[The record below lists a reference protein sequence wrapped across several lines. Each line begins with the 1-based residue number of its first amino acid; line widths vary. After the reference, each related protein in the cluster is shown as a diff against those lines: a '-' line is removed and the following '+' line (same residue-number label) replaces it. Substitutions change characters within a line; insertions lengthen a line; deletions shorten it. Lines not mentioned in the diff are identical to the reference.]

1 MTKYVRVDWPESQV
15 YIDHPR
21 FKKECMLVIVMDDAI
36 PDMDVPSIMVPED
49 LYEEVTYKLQFPK
62 KYENTELGTIV
73 CYETRAVVNGE
84 DTYWYDEDLIKKG
97 SEVLIYNHEIENYPK
112 WIVSKCIACSTG
124 FPILFEDRNL
134 LPGINCEIIG
144 VKA

>member
-1 MTKYVRVDWPESQV
+1 MTKYVKVDWPESQKFMEYEDETYV
-15 YIDHPR
+15 CAESSGTL
-21 FKKECMLVIVMDDAI
+21 F
-36 PDMDVPSIMVPED
+36 VPEN
-49 LYEEVTYKLQFPK
+49 LYDEVMYKLEFPK
-62 KYENTELGTIV
+62 KYENTNLGTIV
-73 CYETRAVVNGE
+73 CYETRAIVNGE

-112 WIVSKCIACSTG
+112 WIISKCKACSTG

>member
-1 MTKYVRVDWPESQV
+1 MVKYICVEWPEYQIFMGHSRFREDCYYCPDSSV
-15 YIDHPR
+15 YFI
-21 FKKECMLVIVMDDAI
+21 
-36 PDMDVPSIMVPED
+36 PED

-112 WIVSKCIACSTG
+112 WIISKCIACSTG
-124 FPILFEDRNL
+124 FPILFENRNL

>member
-1 MTKYVRVDWPESQV
+1 MTKYVKVDWPESQKFMEYEDETYV
-15 YIDHPR
+15 CAESSGTL
-21 FKKECMLVIVMDDAI
+21 F
-36 PDMDVPSIMVPED
+36 VPEN
-49 LYEEVTYKLQFPK
+49 LYDEVMYKLEFPK

-112 WIVSKCIACSTG
+112 WIISKCIACSTG

>member
-1 MTKYVRVDWPESQV
+1 MNERYVMVTWPEIQDFM
-15 YIDHPR
+15 DHPR
-21 FKKECMLVIVMDDAI
+21 YKECYMCESLDENNSAI
-36 PDMDVPSIMVPED
+36 STYMVPED

-84 DTYWYDEDLIKKG
+84 DTYWYDKNLIKKG

-112 WIVSKCIACSTG
+112 WIISKCIACSTG

>member
-1 MTKYVRVDWPESQV
+1 MNERYVMVTWPEIQDFM
-15 YIDHPR
+15 DHPR
-21 FKKECMLVIVMDDAI
+21 YKECYMCESLDENNSAI
-36 PDMDVPSIMVPED
+36 STYMVPED

-84 DTYWYDEDLIKKG
+84 DTYWYDENLIKKG

-112 WIVSKCIACSTG
+112 WIISKCIACSTG

>member
-1 MTKYVRVDWPESQV
+1 MTKYIKVDWPESQNFIGKTGC
-15 YIDHPR
+15 YDACDDPP
-21 FKKECMLVIVMDDAI
+21 LVF
-36 PDMDVPSIMVPED
+36 VPED
-49 LYEEVTYKLQFPK
+49 LYDEVMNKLEFPK
-62 KYENTELGTIV
+62 KYEDTNLGTIV

-84 DTYWYDEDLIKKG
+84 DTYWYDENLIKKG

-112 WIVSKCIACSTG
+112 WIISKCVACSTG

>member
-1 MTKYVRVDWPESQV
+1 MVKYICVEWPEYQ
-15 YIDHPR
+15 IFMEHPR
-21 FKKECMLVIVMDDAI
+21 FREECYYC
-36 PDMDVPSIMVPED
+36 PDSSVYFIPED

-62 KYENTELGTIV
+62 KYENTELGTVV

-97 SEVLIYNHEIENYPK
+97 SEVLLYNHEIENYPK
-112 WIVSKCIACSTG
+112 WIISKCIACSTG
-124 FPILFEDRNL
+124 FPLLFEDRNL

-144 VKA
+144 VKTNN

>member
-1 MTKYVRVDWPESQV
+1 MVKYICVEWPEYQ
-15 YIDHPR
+15 IFMEHPR
-21 FKKECMLVIVMDDAI
+21 FGEDCHYC
-36 PDMDVPSIMVPED
+36 PDSSVYFIPED
-49 LYEEVTYKLQFPK
+49 LYKEVTYKLQFPK

-84 DTYWYDEDLIKKG
+84 DTYWYDENLIKKG
-97 SEVLIYNHEIENYPK
+97 SEVLIYNYEIENYPK
-112 WIVSKCIACSTG
+112 WIISKCIACSTG
-124 FPILFEDRNL
+124 FPILFENRNL